1 MLLSGH
7 DAATTGDSMTC
18 RLHLRCLV
26 LRQGTSR
33 LLAAV
38 PHLVLKLL
46 LLLRRLQGVCLLAL
60 FVATDAVSRVSLL
73 LVLLRQLILRLAVCC
88 HID

>member
-1 MLLSGH
+1 
-7 DAATTGDSMTC
+7 MTS

-38 PHLVLKLL
+38 PRLVLKLP
-46 LLLRRLQGVCLLAL
+46 LLLRRLQGVRLLVL
-60 FVATDAVSRVSLL
+60 FAATDAVSCVDLL
-73 LVLLRQLILRLAVCC
+73 LVLLRQRILRLAVCC
-88 HID
+88 HIS

>member
-1 MLLSGH
+1 MLLCGH
-7 DAATTGDSMTC
+7 DTATTGDSMTS

-46 LLLRRLQGVCLLAL
+46 LLLRRLQGVWLGL
-60 FVATDAVSRVSLL
+60 FVATDAMSRVSLL